1 MLIEICEGAYA
12 NDRYTT
18 AEVRAVMK
26 IIAPALSTAT
36 PLFKL
41 VGSNRRGGKDD
52 YGDIDL
58 IVTNTSLQI
67 IKDNISKVLDVTST
81 PRQGE
86 KVMSLVI
93 DYKGKEL
100 QLEISLVDRDTFG
113 AASIGATG
121 GNEFNIALRSIAKRK
136 GFLLNNY
143 GLFDR
148 DSNRLIAGKTEN
160 DVFKALGLKFI
171 PPNKRDVTVSQ
182 AWDLLRQ
189 YKLNENMD
197 EIADLLAYGVVGLQH
212 SGQIRQ
218 DLKNASDKIKS
229 GAAKAKAGFSW
240 ASKHGKKIAK
250 SKVVKNG
257 LSHSKATAKKLLKH
271 GKKHGTKA
279 GKAVTA
285 AGHRTVTVTRDQLKR
300 IPPAASKAARITSD
314 AARRVSGRSGH
325 NPPRLGN
332 ESLSQQLTN
341 ALIALSE

>member
-1 MLIEICEGAYA
+1 MLIELCEGAYA

-41 VGSNRRGGKDD
+41 VGSNRRGGKAD

-67 IKDNISKVLDVTST
+67 VKDNLSKVLDITST

-100 QLEISLVDRDTFG
+100 QLEISLVERDTFG

-148 DSNRLIAGKTEN
+148 DTNRLIAGRTEN
-160 DVFKALGLKFI
+160 DVFKALGIKFI

-189 YKLNENMD
+189 YKLTENID

-218 DLKNASDKIKS
+218 DLRSAADKIKS
-229 GAAKAKAGFSW
+229 GASKAKAGFNW
-240 ASKHGKKIAK
+240 AKGKGRRIAR
-250 SKVVKNG
+250 SNAVKKG
-257 LSHSKATAKKLLKH
+257 LSHVKSTAKRLTKR
-271 GKKHGTKA
+271 GKKVTRSA
-279 GKAVTA
+279 STAVA
-285 AGHRTVTVTRDQLKR
+285 KAGHRTVTVTRDQLKR
-300 IPPAASKAARITSD
+300 IPPAASKAARITGN
-314 AARRVSGRSGH
+314 AARRLGHSRS

-341 ALIALSE
+341 KLVALSE

>member
-1 MLIEICEGAYA
+1 MLIELCEGAYA

-18 AEVRAVMK
+18 AEVKAVMK

-41 VGSNRRGGKDD
+41 VGSNRRGGKAD

-67 IKDNISKVLDVTST
+67 VKDCVAKVLDITST

-100 QLEISLVDRDTFG
+100 QLEISLVERDTFG

-160 DVFKALGLKFI
+160 EVFKALGLKFI

-189 YKLNENMD
+189 YKLNESMD

-218 DLKNASDKIKS
+218 DLRNAADKIKS
-229 GAAKAKAGFSW
+229 GATKAKAGFNW
-240 ASKHGKKIAK
+240 AKGRGKKIARSNAVKKGLAHTRSAARKLTKHGKK
-250 SKVVKNG
+250 
-257 LSHSKATAKKLLKH
+257 
-271 GKKHGTKA
+271 A
-279 GKAVTA
+279 GRSASKAVTA

-300 IPPAASKAARITSD
+300 IPPAASKAARITGN
-314 AARRVSGRSGH
+314 AARRLTGRGH